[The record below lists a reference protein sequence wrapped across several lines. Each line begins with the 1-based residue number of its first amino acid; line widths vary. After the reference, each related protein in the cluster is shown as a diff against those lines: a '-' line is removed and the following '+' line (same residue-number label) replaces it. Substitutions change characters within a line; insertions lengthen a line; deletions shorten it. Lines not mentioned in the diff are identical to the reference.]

1 MLKDNNVKREDSEL
15 TQAARKSPSYLELT
29 WYKFKENKMAVASS
43 VILIILYIVCF
54 VFPEF
59 FAPYP
64 LEYTTEYLAAPP
76 QRPHFFDKEGNF
88 SLRPF
93 VYGYEKKVDWE
104 NFRRYFVID
113 TSKKYPVYFFTK
125 GEPYKLWHIFP
136 GDIHLFST
144 REGTIFIFGTDR
156 LGRGLFSRILYG
168 GRISLS
174 IGLVGVFLSLVL
186 GATLGTISGYFG
198 GFADMAMQRVI
209 ELLMSFPSIPL
220 WMALAIAVPPTWSP
234 YLVYFAIT
242 IILSLIG
249 WGWLARQIRGM
260 VLSLRE
266 QEFVLAARSFGA
278 NYRRII
284 IRHLIPNCMS
294 HIIVVATLSI
304 PNMILGETALSFLG
318 LGLRPPMTS
327 WGVLLKETQ
336 NVRALRFSPW
346 FVIPVF
352 FVILTVLCYNFLGD
366 GLRDAA
372 DPFSRR

>member
-1 MLKDNNVKREDSEL
+1 
-15 TQAARKSPSYLELT
+15 
-29 WYKFKENKMAVASS
+29 
-43 VILIILYIVCF
+43 
-54 VFPEF
+54 
-59 FAPYP
+59 
-64 LEYTTEYLAAPP
+64 
-76 QRPHFFDKEGNF
+76 
-88 SLRPF
+88 
-93 VYGYEKKVDWE
+93 
-104 NFRRYFVID
+104 
-113 TSKKYPVYFFTK
+113 
-125 GEPYKLWHIFP
+125 
-136 GDIHLFST
+136 
-144 REGTIFIFGTDR
+144 
-156 LGRGLFSRILYG
+156 
-168 GRISLS
+168 
-174 IGLVGVFLSLVL
+174 
-186 GATLGTISGYFG
+186 
-198 GFADMAMQRVI
+198 MAMQRVI

-278 NYRRII
+278 NHRHII
-284 IRHLIPNCMS
+284 TRHLIPNCMS

-346 FVIPVF
+346 LVIPVF
-352 FVILTVLCYNFLGD
+352 FVILTVLCFNFLGD
-366 GLRDAA
+366 GFRDAA